1 MVLGLDRL
9 DVEGGFGNVQ
19 DAARVSRPRDSNS
32 SEVGTAVATARR
44 ETKTAAKEIIVKYE
58 LGKAGEVEW
67 VT

>member
-19 DAARVSRPRDSNS
+19 DAARVSRPRDSSS